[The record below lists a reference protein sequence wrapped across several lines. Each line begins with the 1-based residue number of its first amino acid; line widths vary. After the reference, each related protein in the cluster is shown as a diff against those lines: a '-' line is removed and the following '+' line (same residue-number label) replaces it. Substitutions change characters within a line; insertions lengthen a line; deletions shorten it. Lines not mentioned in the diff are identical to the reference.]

1 MEAIEKTLKETKEE
15 SEKKYGENEKTFLDE
30 LEKMKEE
37 MRAKFSDVSTK
48 VDSLNENLKN
58 SEDGGKQKF
67 SKVEENFNALQNA
80 LRDIQS
86 DNSKKIERVVEES
99 RNSKDMLAW
108 MEGKLKDSK
117 VEYTGK
123 IHEIAHVA
131 REQVLKTK
139 YFKN

>member
-1 MEAIEKTLKETKEE
+1 M
-15 SEKKYGENEKTFLDE
+15 DE

-48 VDSLNENLKN
+48 VDSLNDNLKN
-58 SEDGGKQKF
+58 SEDGGRQKF

-99 RNSKDMLAW
+99 RNSKDLLAW

-131 REQVLKTK
+131 REQVL
-139 YFKN
+139 